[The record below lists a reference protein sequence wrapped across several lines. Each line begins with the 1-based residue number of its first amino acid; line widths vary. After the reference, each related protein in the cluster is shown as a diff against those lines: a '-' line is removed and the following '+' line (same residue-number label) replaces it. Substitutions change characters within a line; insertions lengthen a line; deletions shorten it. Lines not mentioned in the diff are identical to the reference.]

1 MHRCPRFCCA
11 GSNAVRKE
19 RFDGIEGRFYAA
31 PTVRVID
38 DAQRIRRPLGDKL
51 PLILRYL
58 APDEICHV
66 CSQPGPVA
74 VLQAAKDAVRPLLLR
89 IAEVLVNAALQLR
102 HGQNHIVTGLLRGRG
117 HFSGRIGHFLCD
129 RFDGLLRA
137 VHHFFPRV
145 RDGLHG
151 LLCGALELFGGAVV
165 DVVGIVGSLHHA
177 LDVAHDVARS
187 GKDLLRRFG
196 DGIRQLFGVSSRFG
210 GRFFAFSAACA
221 ARGSDTAPAVPGGCS
236 RLCLTFR
243 PAFVVDALSVFSVLP
258 SAVVVALAV
267 FVRAVL
273 LVSFV
278 TVLVPR
284 VSILPE
290 GFVEL
295 EAQFIENA
303 DSGRAKLAKFLD
315 DGVDGVVQFQNC
327 LAEPLPAVRLVS
339 FDGRHGHIV
348 EVGDYHTDSAAE
360 VASHEPGQL
369 AHVIFQGGNSAIHGL
384 ALGVHGVVIAPALLA
399 GSNKGIRQ
407 QVIADGHVLDF
418 LHRFPGVVSQHLI
431 NVDSGIGKLLDVDC
445 GRFAHIGDL
454 LQISCHAGKLRVAS
468 SCSRDRVAQCHDDLA
483 GVACIFTRA
492 DQQLVCLRQRI
503 HTERRAGRVLLNG
516 RHGLIGRLSVAQHI
530 GQAHAVTLDLGVV
543 LDAAL
548 D

>member
-1 MHRCPRFCCA
+1 M
-11 GSNAVRKE
+11 
-19 RFDGIEGRFYAA
+19 
-31 PTVRVID
+31 
-38 DAQRIRRPLGDKL
+38 
-51 PLILRYL
+51 
-58 APDEICHV
+58 
-66 CSQPGPVA
+66 
-74 VLQAAKDAVRPLLLR
+74 
-89 IAEVLVNAALQLR
+89 
-102 HGQNHIVTGLLRGRG
+102 RGRG
-117 HFSGRIGHFLCD
+117 HVSGRIGHFLCD

-165 DVVGIVGSLHHA
+165 DVVGIVGSLYHP

-210 GRFFAFSAACA
+210 GRSFACA
-221 ARGSDTAPAVPGGCS
+221 TAAASRCSDTAPATSGGCG
-236 RLCLTFR
+236 RLCLPFR
-243 PAFVVDALSVFSVLP
+243 PAFVVDALSVFSILP

-278 TVLVPR
+278 AVLVPC

-315 DGVDGVVQFQNC
+315 DGVDGVVQFQNG
-327 LAEPLPAVRLVS
+327 LAEPLPAVCLVS
-339 FDGRHGHIV
+339 IDGRHGHIV

-360 VASHEPGQL
+360 VARHEPGQL
-369 AHVIFQGGNSAIHGL
+369 AHVVLQGGNAAIHGL
-384 ALGVHGVVIAPALLA
+384 ALGVHGVVVAPALLA
-399 GSNKGIRQ
+399 GSDKGLRQ

-418 LHRFPGVVSQHLI
+418 LHRFAGVVSQHLI
-431 NVDSGIGKLLDVDC
+431 NVDAGIGKLLDVDC

-468 SCSRDRVAQCHDDLA
+468 ACGGNSIAKRHDDLA
-483 GVACIFTRA
+483 GVARVFTGA
-492 DQQLVCLRQRI
+492 DEQLVCLRQRI
-503 HTERRAGRVLLNG
+503 HAERSAGCVLLNG
-516 RHGLIGRLSVAQHI
+516 RHGLIGRLCIAQHI
-530 GQAHAVTLDLGVV
+530 G
-543 LDAAL
+543 
-548 D
+548 